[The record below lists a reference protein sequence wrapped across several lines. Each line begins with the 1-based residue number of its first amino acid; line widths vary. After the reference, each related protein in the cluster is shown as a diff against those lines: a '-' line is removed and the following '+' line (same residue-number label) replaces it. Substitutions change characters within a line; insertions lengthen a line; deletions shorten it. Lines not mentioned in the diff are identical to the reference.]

1 MNKKLLIVIGI
12 SIAFVVLVGGSVV
25 MVKNFLAPSSNTNV
39 EPTPMTDNLPTIDP
53 SVIVDLKLRSDGHAV
68 SLNVSNIPADVASIE
83 YELSYTTG
91 DGLPK
96 GALSGRPLDIN
107 AGERTFSREILMGT
121 CSKDKCVYDQGVTK
135 IFLVL
140 KFNSPKGTSQFQKDF
155 SF

>member
-1 MNKKLLIVIGI
+1 
-12 SIAFVVLVGGSVV
+12 
-25 MVKNFLAPSSNTNV
+25 MVKNFLAPTSKTNA
-39 EPTPMTDNLPTIDP
+39 EPTPITDNLPTIDP
-53 SVIVDLKLRSDGHAV
+53 SVIVDLKLRPDGHAV
-68 SLNVSNIPADVASIE
+68 NLNVSNIPADVVSIE

-135 IFLVL
+135 ISLVL
-140 KFNSPKGTSQFQKDF
+140 KFNSPKGISQFQKDF